1 MDKLIH
7 RLPYDIVW
15 YIYKEFIEV
24 EQLYILFQERMN
36 TRSSVRLEVADIRP
50 LLPRVLAN
58 PMAVR
63 YFSKHMVLGGE
74 VKFPFFQEVYEKTK
88 VQENR
93 DFPLMKKG
101 NSLCLSLLMYK
112 YH

>member
-1 MDKLIH
+1 MDRFMN

-36 TRSSVRLEVADIRP
+36 TRTSVRLDVEDIRP

-63 YFSKHMVLGGE
+63 YFSERMLLGTS
-74 VKFPFFQEVYEKTK
+74 KFPFFKEIYEKTK
-88 VQENR
+88 TQDKR

-101 NSLCLSLLMYK
+101 NSFCLSLLMYK